1 MMPCFPS
8 MWPRWGL
15 MWLSATTI
23 YLACKLLTL
32 RNTKKIET
40 TRWRHAAYLLAW
52 PGMDAFRFIH
62 RPEAHPS
69 VRPKADEWF
78 AGVTNLILGA
88 LIFWSATRVTSPDSV
103 VLVGWMGV
111 IGTILIL
118 HFGSFVL
125 LSCFWRSL
133 GTDASPLMNRPL
145 RSTSVAEFWGKRWNT
160 AFRDLTFR
168 FLFRPLQHRLRP
180 QWALFFAFFVS
191 GVIHELVISVPA
203 GGGYGGPTLYFCI
216 QAGGVIFERS
226 AYGKHFGL
234 GSGWPGRLFS
244 GLVLVMPLRL
254 LCPDVFLTRVVM
266 PFMKSFGS
274 A

>member
-1 MMPCFPS
+1 MSGEASVLMP
-8 MWPRWGL
+8 
-15 MWLSATTI
+15 
-23 YLACKLLTL
+23 
-32 RNTKKIET
+32 
-40 TRWRHAAYLLAW
+40 
-52 PGMDAFRFIH
+52 
-62 RPEAHPS
+62 
-69 VRPKADEWF
+69 
-78 AGVTNLILGA
+78 
-88 LIFWSATRVTSPDSV
+88 
-103 VLVGWMGV
+103 
-111 IGTILIL
+111 
-118 HFGSFVL
+118 
-125 LSCFWRSL
+125 
-133 GTDASPLMNRPL
+133 PLMNRPL

-168 FLFRPLQHRLRP
+168 FVFRPLQDSLSP

-216 QAGGVIFERS
+216 QAGGVIVERS
-226 AYGKHFGL
+226 AYGRRIGL
-234 GSGWPGRLFS
+234 GSGWPGRLFT